1 MEKERLIEYIKREP
15 QETCSTIRRWASAW
29 FAVGEKK
36 GKEQDY
42 LRKILEMLAAGNC
55 VRLQSKSGL
64 PVDIGSVWGEKNEWV
79 GTFYCAYNS
88 IRFLNIDIEPKVCDK
103 AKYPWE
109 NIFEP
114 EEAKQLHG
122 LGIL

>member
-1 MEKERLIEYIKREP
+1 METERLKEHIKRE
-15 QETCSTIRRWASAW
+15 QKETCCTLRRWASAW
-29 FAVGEKK
+29 FAVGEKE

-64 PVDIGSVWGEKNEWV
+64 PVDIGSVWGEKNGWV
-79 GTFYCAYNS
+79 GTFYCVYNS
-88 IRFLNIDIEPKVCDK
+88 IRMLDIDVEPKACDT
-103 AKYPWE
+103 AKYRWG

-114 EEAKQLHG
+114 EVAKMLEY
-122 LGIL
+122 L

>member
-1 MEKERLIEYIKREP
+1 MEMEKLIENIKREP
-15 QETCSTIRRWASAW
+15 QEDCGTIRRWVSAW

-42 LRKILEMLAAGNC
+42 LRKILEILAAGNC

-64 PVDIGSVWGEKNEWV
+64 PVDIGSVWGEKNGWV
-79 GTFYCAYNS
+79 GTFYCVYNS
-88 IRFLNIDIEPKVCDK
+88 IRMLDIDIEPKVCDK

-114 EEAKQLHG
+114 EEIKRLHIY
-122 LGIL
+122 GIL

>member
-1 MEKERLIEYIKREP
+1 METERLKEHIKREQ
-15 QETCSTIRRWASAW
+15 QETCCTLRRWADAW
-29 FAVGEKK
+29 FAVGEKE

-64 PVDIGSVWGEKNEWV
+64 PVDIGSVWGEKNGWV
-79 GTFYCAYNS
+79 GTFYCVYNS
-88 IRFLNIDIEPKVCDK
+88 IRMLDINVEPKVCDK
-103 AKYPWE
+103 AKYRWG

-114 EEAKQLHG
+114 EVAKMLEY
-122 LGIL
+122 L

>member
-1 MEKERLIEYIKREP
+1 MIKNIKRES
-15 QETCSTIRRWASAW
+15 QEDYGTIRRWASAW

-42 LRKILEMLAAGNC
+42 LRKILEILAAGNC

-64 PVDIGSVWGEKNEWV
+64 PVDIGSVWGEKNSAV
-79 GTFYCAYNS
+79 GTFYCVYNS
-88 IRFLNIDIEPKVCDK
+88 IRMLDIDVEPKVCDK
-103 AKYPWE
+103 AKCPWE

-114 EEAKQLHG
+114 EEAKRLRSF
-122 LGIL
+122 GIL

>member
-1 MEKERLIEYIKREP
+1 METERLKEYIKKEQQEP
-15 QETCSTIRRWASAW
+15 CCTFRRWVSAW

-42 LRKILEMLAAGNC
+42 LRKILKILAAGNC

-64 PVDIGSVWGEKNEWV
+64 PVDIGSVWGEKNGWV
-79 GTFYCAYNS
+79 GTFYCVYHS
-88 IRFLNIDIEPKVCDK
+88 IRLFNIDIEPKACDK

-114 EEAKQLHG
+114 EVAKQLHG
-122 LGIL
+122 FERL

>member
-1 MEKERLIEYIKREP
+1 MGMERLKEYIKKEQQEP
-15 QETCSTIRRWASAW
+15 CCTFRRWVSAW

-36 GKEQDY
+36 GKEQAY
-42 LRKILEMLAAGNC
+42 LRKILEMLAAGGC

-64 PVDIGSVWGEKNEWV
+64 PVDIGSVWGEKNGWV
-79 GTFYCAYNS
+79 GTFYCVYHS
-88 IRFLNIDIEPKVCDK
+88 IRLFNIDIEPKACDK

-114 EEAKQLHG
+114 EVAKQLHG
-122 LGIL
+122 FERL

>member
-1 MEKERLIEYIKREP
+1 MEIERLKEYIKREQ
-15 QETCSTIRRWASAW
+15 QESCTLRRWASAW
-29 FAVGEKK
+29 FAVEEKK

-64 PVDIGSVWGEKNEWV
+64 PVDIGSVWGEKNRWV
-79 GTFYCAYNS
+79 GTFYSVYHS
-88 IRFLNIDIEPKVCDK
+88 IRFFNINIEPKVCDK
-103 AKYPWE
+103 VKYPWE

-114 EEAKQLHG
+114 EEAKQLHDA
-122 LGIL
+122 GIL